1 MDEDRVKKFE
11 QLKSDIEEL
20 KIKRLSNEREKE
32 RLEKEL
38 EDQKKKVKEI
48 YGVAIEDFEKAILE
62 LQKEFD
68 LKYDE
73 LKNQIEECKQKLGV

>member
-1 MDEDRVKKFE
+1 MDDDRVKKFE